1 MINKGVRIIAILEVI
16 YIWIIKNSNAFAIKV
31 FKMPSKKVAKIMFG
45 RRQQEQQKVMF
56 ELSD

>member
-45 RRQQEQQKVMF
+45 RR
-56 ELSD
+56 